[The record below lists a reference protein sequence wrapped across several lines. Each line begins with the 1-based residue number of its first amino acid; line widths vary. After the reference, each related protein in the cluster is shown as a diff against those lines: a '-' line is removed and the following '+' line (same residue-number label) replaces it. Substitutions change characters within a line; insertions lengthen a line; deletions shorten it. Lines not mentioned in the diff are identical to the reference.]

1 MKKQAF
7 RRRKYLVDPALQYWL
22 MGRIGIMA
30 GMTVAMSLLIL
41 AMSYHLYG
49 DVTVKLV
56 QPDPFNPTQGMMTAA
71 SYHSVFSLF
80 WPIFA
85 VCLLGTLLIT
95 LVFGLFVSHH
105 LAGPAFKIRRTLLQ
119 MAEGDLSMERVSLR
133 DKDVFK
139 PMAQAVNELSEHLRG
154 PMREMQRLCLELIP
168 DRHDSAQQQ
177 RLDRLREILSTFKT
191 S

>member
-1 MKKQAF
+1 MKNQVS

-41 AMSYHLYG
+41 AIAYHLYG

-56 QPDPFNPTQGMMTAA
+56 QPDPFGAPEAMMTSA
-71 SYHSVFSLF
+71 SYHSAFSLF

-85 VCLLGTLLIT
+85 VCLIGTLLIT
-95 LVFGLFVSHH
+95 LIFGLVVSHH

-133 DKDVFK
+133 EKDVFK
-139 PMAQAVNELSEHLRG
+139 PMARAVNELSEHLRG
-154 PMREMQRLCLELIP
+154 SMREMQRLCLELTP

-191 S
+191 L